1 MGCFFSKK
9 SRRKS
14 PDKEPALSDIEE
26 DATNNVNVT
35 AASAE
40 VNDTALS
47 TNNTEEAPKQY
58 SWDKRP
64 KVL

>member
-1 MGCFFSKK
+1 MGCCWSKK

-26 DATNNVNVT
+26 DVTNNIT
-35 AASAE
+35 ATSTEDNA
-40 VNDTALS
+40 TAIS

-64 KVL
+64 KVAY